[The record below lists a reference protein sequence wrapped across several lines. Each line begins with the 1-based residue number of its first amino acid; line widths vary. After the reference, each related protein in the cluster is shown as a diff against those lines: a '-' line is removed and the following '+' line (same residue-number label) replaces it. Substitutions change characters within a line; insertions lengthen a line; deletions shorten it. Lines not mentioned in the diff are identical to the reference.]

1 MGQVDEEEVWRMGIM
16 KVHSLIKIHRW
27 MKVHRMAVKVNL
39 SSVKVSL
46 PQAKVN
52 VHLKTLEQG
61 FLKGRFSWL
70 FITSQSSK
78 LTFDRLL
85 RQWHER

>member
-61 FLKGRFSWL
+61 FLKGEVFVVVYNIPEL
-70 FITSQSSK
+70 
-78 LTFDRLL
+78 
-85 RQWHER
+85 

>member
-39 SSVKVSL
+39 SSVKVNL
-46 PQAKVN
+46 PPKVDVLPKN
-52 VHLKTLEQG
+52 
-61 FLKGRFSWL
+61 S
-70 FITSQSSK
+70 
-78 LTFDRLL
+78 
-85 RQWHER
+85 